1 MVLAES
7 MSFGLPIAAMRNT
20 GSAEV
25 LAEGEHGILTPNA
38 DVDAL
43 YTAIEPLLQDVDQRA
58 AYAQKS
64 LQRVE
69 DFKIAP
75 ILAQW
80 EAVFQQKI

>member
-1 MVLAES
+1 

-20 GSAEV
+20 GSTEV

-43 YTAIEPLLQDVDQRA
+43 YTAIEPLLRDVDQRV

-80 EAVFQQKI
+80 EAVFQQKFDN